1 MKISKFARQNYI
13 LLALSGIF
21 ALIAKGG
28 IDDVAKNNIEGVGVF
43 FILIGGVATL
53 AFLTAL
59 VVRLWDM
66 E

>member
-13 LLALSGIF
+13 LFALSGIF
-21 ALIAKGG
+21 ALTAKLGV
-28 IDDVAKNNIEGVGVF
+28 DDVAKNGVEGVGIF
-43 FILIGGVATL
+43 FILIGSLATL

-59 VVRLWDM
+59 VVRLWEM

>member
-21 ALIAKGG
+21 ALFANAGLQDILSGG
-28 IDDVAKNNIEGVGVF
+28 F
-43 FILIGGVATL
+43 IGGYFLFIFTIATL
-53 AFLTAL
+53 VSSVAL
-59 VVRLWDM
+59 VVRLWEM